1 MDKKDRKVVLAKSA
15 GFCFGVKRAV
25 EKVNE
30 LADAG
35 EKVYTLGP
43 IIHNEKVVAE
53 LEKKGVLVVDDL
65 EKATAVKE
73 GYIVIR
79 SHGVD
84 KATDEALKAVCDA
97 SEGRVKLLDVTCPF
111 VKKIHKIVSKE
122 SLAGKHILIAGDANH
137 PEVRGIVGWSNGPV
151 NVVNSIQE
159 LQKIDFS
166 SIKELCL
173 VAQTTFNYKKFEEF
187 VAIIEKKG
195 YSRNTSVVNTIC
207 NATEER
213 QTEALKLAAES
224 DAMIVIGSS
233 HSSNTRKLYEI
244 SSSQCDLVYYVQ
256 DSSDIG
262 AVDLSSFNSIG
273 ITAGASTPH
282 NIIEEVLRSMEEM
295 NFEQMLE
302 ESLKSIHNGEVVEG
316 TVIDVKEDEIVLNIG
331 YKADGIISRSE
342 YSRDNTLDLTTVVKV
357 GDKLT
362 AKVVK
367 VNDGDGQVALS
378 HRKVAGE
385 RVSQMLQDA
394 FDNKTVVTGKVTEVV
409 KGGITVTVDDTRV
422 FIPASL
428 VSDVFEKDLTK
439 YTDTEVEFLLIE
451 YNPKKRRIIGDR
463 KQVVAAQKAEK
474 LAAALAALSVGDVV
488 EGTVKN
494 ITDFG
499 VFVDIGD
506 VDGLLHISEIGWGRT
521 VSPKKA
527 FKVGDS
533 VRVFIKDIK
542 GSKIALSKKFD
553 DENPWANAEERFA
566 PGTIVTGK
574 VARMAA
580 FGAFVEIAEG
590 VDALLHVSQISNKRI
605 EKPGDVLSVGQEIEA
620 KILDVNFETKKI
632 SLSMKAV
639 ASEETVE
646 EVETEE

>member
-1 MDKKDRKVVLAKSA
+1 MMNNDKIVVLAKTA

-25 EKVNE
+25 EKVNL
-30 LADAG
+30 LAGKG

-43 IIHNEKVVAE
+43 IIHNEKVVSE
-53 LEKKGVLVVDDL
+53 LENKGVRVVDSL
-65 EKATAVKE
+65 EQAIKVKE
-73 GYIVIR
+73 GHVVIR

-84 KATDEALKAVCDA
+84 KKTDEALRTACEK
-97 SEGRVKLLDVTCPF
+97 SGGKLELLDVTCPF
-111 VKKIHKIVSKE
+111 VKKIHKIVSRE
-122 SLAGKHILIAGDANH
+122 SLAGKHILIAGDALH
-137 PEVRGIVGWSNGPV
+137 PEVKGIVGWSNGPV
-151 NVVNSIQE
+151 NVVNSIEE
-159 LQKIDFS
+159 LEKIDFS

-244 SSSQCDLVYYVQ
+244 SSGQCDSVYYVQ
-256 DSSDIG
+256 DSSDLG
-262 AVDLSSFNSIG
+262 NVDLSSFNSIG

-357 GDKLT
+357 GDKLA

-385 RVSQMLQDA
+385 RVSQMLQEA

-428 VSDVFEKDLTK
+428 VSDAFEKDLTK

-463 KQVVAAQKAEK
+463 KQIVAAQKAEK
-474 LAAALAALSVGDVV
+474 LAAALAKLQVGDVV

-527 FKVGDS
+527 FKVGDT
-533 VRVFIKDIK
+533 VKVFVKDIK

-553 DENPWANAEERFA
+553 DENPWANAEEKFV
-566 PGTIVTGK
+566 PGVIVTGK
-574 VARMAA
+574 VARMTT

-590 VDALLHVSQISNKRI
+590 VDALLHVSQISKNRV

-620 KILDVNFETKKI
+620 KILDVNYETKKI

-639 ASEETVE
+639 ASEEEVE
-646 EVETEE
+646 EASVEE

>member
-1 MDKKDRKVVLAKSA
+1 
-15 GFCFGVKRAV
+15 
-25 EKVNE
+25 
-30 LADAG
+30 
-35 EKVYTLGP
+35 
-43 IIHNEKVVAE
+43 
-53 LEKKGVLVVDDL
+53 
-65 EKATAVKE
+65 
-73 GYIVIR
+73 
-79 SHGVD
+79 
-84 KATDEALKAVCDA
+84 
-97 SEGRVKLLDVTCPF
+97 
-111 VKKIHKIVSKE
+111 
-122 SLAGKHILIAGDANH
+122 
-137 PEVRGIVGWSNGPV
+137 
-151 NVVNSIQE
+151 
-159 LQKIDFS
+159 
-166 SIKELCL
+166 
-173 VAQTTFNYKKFEEF
+173 
-187 VAIIEKKG
+187 
-195 YSRNTSVVNTIC
+195 
-207 NATEER
+207 
-213 QTEALKLAAES
+213 
-224 DAMIVIGSS
+224 
-233 HSSNTRKLYEI
+233 
-244 SSSQCDLVYYVQ
+244 
-256 DSSDIG
+256 
-262 AVDLSSFNSIG
+262 
-273 ITAGASTPH
+273 
-282 NIIEEVLRSMEEM
+282 MEEM

-357 GDKLT
+357 GDKLA

-428 VSDVFEKDLTK
+428 VSDTYEKDLTK

-463 KQVVAAQKAEK
+463 KQIVAAQKAEK
-474 LAAALAALSVGDVV
+474 LAAALAKLQVGDVV

-499 VFVDIGD
+499 VFVDIGE

-527 FKVGDS
+527 FKVGDT
-533 VRVFIKDIK
+533 VKVFIKDIK

-553 DENPWANAEERFA
+553 DENPWANAEEKYV
-566 PGTIVTGK
+566 PGVIVTGK

-590 VDALLHVSQISNKRI
+590 VDALLHVSQISNKRV

-620 KILDVNFETKKI
+620 MILDVNYETKKI

-639 ASEETVE
+639 ASEEVAE
-646 EVETEE
+646 EVAEEAATEE